1 MRLLSGK
8 ISMLRKALTLDQQT
22 AELVG
27 GEGKEKGEVGNMT
40 SSVKYFWNINTDL
53 GKTQSW
59 KAASIFNE

>member
-40 SSVKYFWNINTDL
+40 SSVKYFL
-53 GKTQSW
+53 
-59 KAASIFNE
+59 EH